1 MTTKQKR
8 WQRQNLVKSM
18 LILISVILVIFM
30 TLVGFWIPADKTLT
44 TQLAATETDSFRVE
58 RGVFDLRQ
66 WNPEIK
72 PLLSM
77 NGDWEIFT
85 DQLLTPAELSAIQLP
100 NEPQTIP
107 IPAEIMPG
115 KPLSGLD
122 ANGYATLRV
131 RVLLP
136 EDERIYG
143 LKFAYFASA
152 YRVWINGK
160 ELVSAGTPVTNPAEC
175 KPRYLPSE
183 LLFHHIDGEVEVVV
197 QVSNFHHRRMRL
209 RPVLLGDSQAVTR
222 LTQRQIISESL
233 IFGSLLVIALYYGV
247 LYLIQRREPALL
259 SLATAAFITAIRG
272 GIIGERIVVRLW
284 PQMPGEL
291 MMKLGYLPVFILLP
305 LLVIYV
311 RDVLDSPEM
320 DRAARL
326 SGWGIWGLTAFVA
339 LTPVKGY
346 DAVFQYG
353 QGFILLGS
361 IYLIYVMVVYG
372 FRKKNRG
379 AYAMAVGSVVVLLAA
394 ASDMLREFSLWN
406 APELVSEGLMVFIMI
421 QAGFLAWRFN
431 HAFLRANTL
440 ATENAA
446 MYEEIQQMNRDL
458 EEKIRQRTLE
468 LTNTNRKL
476 MLMSRTDALT
486 GADNRRSFEEK
497 LQKEWHRLQRENRP
511 LALIMSDI
519 DFFKEYNDQFGHPEG
534 DVCLRQVAAAIGKT
548 LRRETDVLARYGGEE
563 FIIMLPNTDKDGA
576 CRVAEKIRKNVEAL
590 QISHPYSSIHRVIT
604 ISFGVAAIIPSR
616 KTTPEALV
624 RRADQALYAAKQ
636 QGRNCVVLADE
647 QNTFTLK
654 DLQNE
659 SENNHQQDFQ
669 QDLQKD
675 FQQDFQKGL

>member
-1 MTTKQKR
+1 
-8 WQRQNLVKSM
+8 M
-18 LILISVILVIFM
+18 LILISVMLVIF
-30 TLVGFWIPADKTLT
+30 TALVGFWIPENKPLT
-44 TQLAATETDSFRVE
+44 TAATATEIDSFRVE
-58 RGVFDLRQ
+58 KGVFDLRQ
-66 WNPEIK
+66 WNPEMN

-85 DQLLTPAELSAIQLP
+85 DQLLTPEELPAFQPSH
-100 NEPQTIP
+100 EPPTIP

-115 KPLSGLD
+115 KPLSELD

-131 RVLLP
+131 RVLFP
-136 EDERIYG
+136 ENEGIYG

-152 YRVWINGK
+152 YRVWVNGK

-183 LLFHHIDGEVEVVV
+183 LLFHHVDGEVEVVV

-209 RPVLLGDSQAVTR
+209 RPVFLGDGQAITR
-222 LTQRQIISESL
+222 LTQRQIINESL
-233 IFGSLLVIALYYGV
+233 IFGSLMVIALYYGV

-259 SLATAAFITAIRG
+259 SLATAAFITAIRSG
-272 GIIGERIVVRLW
+272 VIGERVLVRLW

-305 LLVIYV
+305 LLVMYV
-311 RDVLDSPEM
+311 RDILDSSEM

-326 SGWGIWGLTAFVA
+326 SLWAVLSFTLFVA
-339 LTPVKGY
+339 VVPVSIY
-346 DAVFQYG
+346 DAAFQYG
-353 QGFILLGS
+353 QGLILLGS

-372 FRKKNRG
+372 FRKKNQG
-379 AYAMAVGSVVVLLAA
+379 AYAMAAGSVVVLLAA
-394 ASDMLREFSLWN
+394 GSDMLREFTLWN
-406 APELVSEGLMVFIMI
+406 APELVSEGLLIFIMI

-446 MYEEIQQMNRDL
+446 MYEEIQHMNRDL

-497 LQKEWHRLQRENRP
+497 LQKEWHRLKRENQP

-534 DVCLRQVAAAIGKT
+534 DACLRQVAAAIGKT

-563 FIIMLPNTDKDGA
+563 FIIMLPNTDMAGA

-590 QISHPYSSIHRVIT
+590 QIKHPYSQIHRVIT
-604 ISFGVAAIIPSR
+604 VSFGVAAATPSR
-616 KTTPEALV
+616 ATTPEALV

-636 QGRNCVVLADE
+636 QGRNCVVLTDE
-647 QNTFTLK
+647 QHTIPPK
-654 DLQNE
+654 DLQ
-659 SENNHQQDFQ
+659 SEAKNG
-669 QDLQKD
+669 LQKEPPKNLQNKLEND
-675 FQQDFQKGL
+675 LPNGFRKYLG